1 MTETPPAI
9 LSHFDGYR
17 GGSFDGWAYRP
28 EHPDDPV
35 VVEILVDGVLVA
47 EAVASEY
54 RPDLRAAGVGHGRFA
69 FSVPYEID
77 LERGEPVNVVVRAQ
91 GGPALTNGQ
100 TQVGGALALSE
111 DDAAAFKAFVASVLG
126 RAGDSADKA
135 AAEATPYAPPL
146 VNFIVH
152 SPTGAQATAEM
163 LGAAEYSYGFV
174 LRAFR
179 PLLERF
185 GEVCVVADPARE
197 VDALYEAHLARRE
210 VSLFLSFAPPH
221 RTVLGL
227 RAPTV
232 PVIAWE
238 YPTIP
243 DEVWEGER
251 RHDWRWVLRQTG
263 RAITLSR
270 LAAQAVKAAMGVD
283 FPVVSI
289 PAPVWDRQGALRDLP
304 LRAPGKGAALAVEG
318 FIFDSRQAAFA
329 SGMATP
335 APPPEQALPTSA
347 EVEGVVFTSVL
358 SPKDGRKNWPDI
370 VTAFITAMSLTP
382 DATLVLKMI
391 GSDPAAWWWEFYDR
405 VSRMPPFQCRIVV
418 INGYM
423 DDARYAA
430 LIAAT
435 GWVVNASVA
444 EGLCLPLVEFMCA
457 DRPAVSPRH
466 TAMADYIDAS
476 CALIVQSQEEYCG
489 WPHDTRMGMTTARH
503 RVAWSSLR
511 NSLSE
516 AYRIAKFEP
525 ERHAAMA
532 RAAGQVMQAFC
543 SDAVVADKLDAFL
556 GLGMLEK
563 PGAPASE
570 LLAPG
575 AAG

>member
-1 MTETPPAI
+1 MTDAVPDL

-17 GGSFDGWAYRP
+17 GGTFDGWAYRP

-47 EAVASEY
+47 ETLACEY
-54 RPDLRAAGVGHGRFA
+54 RPDLRAAGVSHGRFA

-77 LERGEPVNVVVRAQ
+77 LERRESISVVVRAQ
-91 GGPALTNGQ
+91 GGPILTDGD
-100 TQVGGALALSE
+100 TRVGGAPELDVE
-111 DDAAAFKAFVASVLG
+111 EAATFKAFVASVLG
-126 RAGDSADKA
+126 RDVGASGHA
-135 AAEATPYAPPL
+135 APEGPPP
-146 VNFIVH
+146 VNFIIH
-152 SPTGAQATAEM
+152 SPAGAQGGAET

-179 PLLERF
+179 PLLKRF
-185 GEVCVVADPARE
+185 GQVCVVDDPAKE
-197 VDALYEAHLARRE
+197 VDPLYEAHLARGE
-210 VSLFLSFAPPH
+210 LSLFLSFAPPH

-270 LAAQAVKAAMGVD
+270 LACQAVKVAMGAD
-283 FPVVSI
+283 FPVVAI
-289 PAPVWDRQGALRDLP
+289 PAPVWDRQGALHRLP
-304 LRAPGKGAALAVEG
+304 LRARDRDADLEVDG
-318 FIFDSRQAAFA
+318 FIFDSRLAAFA
-329 SGMATP
+329 PGMATP
-335 APPPEQALPTSA
+335 APPPEQLLPWSA
-347 EVEGVVFTSVL
+347 DVGGVVFTSVL

-370 VTAFITAMSLTP
+370 VTAFITAMRQRS

-391 GSDPAAWWWEFYDR
+391 GADPAAWWWEFYDR

-418 INGYM
+418 VNGYM
-423 DDARYAA
+423 DDARYEA

-435 GWVVNASVA
+435 DWVVNASVA

-466 TAMADYIDAS
+466 TAMADYVDPA
-476 CALIVQSQEEYCG
+476 CALIVESQEQYCG

-511 NSLSE
+511 DSLAI
-516 AYRIAKFEP
+516 AYHIAAYDP
-525 ERHAAMA
+525 VRHSDMA
-532 RAAGQVMQAFC
+532 KAAGRAMQAFC

-556 GLGMLEK
+556 GLGASGQ
-563 PGAPASE
+563 PGRPASE
-570 LLAPG
+570 LLTLG
-575 AAG
+575 AAR